1 MIKENRCRKCGK
13 IKTLS
18 GYNGKYICV
27 PCGLI
32 RIHKNKF
39 MKNKKE
45 IPEALR
51 KKFSEMG
58 KKSWESKIKKAKEQS
73 KVDKNKISDL
83 I

>member
-1 MIKENRCRKCGK
+1 
-13 IKTLS
+13 
-18 GYNGKYICV
+18 
-27 PCGLI
+27 
-32 RIHKNKF
+32 